1 MCLRAQGGALEGH
14 GCQAGDVWVVRGF
27 RGVSGPGEMVR
38 AGALGVCVGGGAGS
52 TGVQGLGGSW
62 SGSPTTEPSPG
73 PGSTSTIKRLGSQ

>member
-38 AGALGVCVGGGAGS
+38 AGALGVCVGGGGRQHRCA
-52 TGVQGLGGSW
+52 GLGW
-62 SGSPTTEPSPG
+62 
-73 PGSTSTIKRLGSQ
+73 